1 MDENA
6 IQKTLM
12 RKATAEDQCFGRG
25 IMVEILGISGS
36 PVKNSNTDRLVKL
49 VLDSTGL
56 KSEFVKLSQCKISP
70 CDGCMINDPKWGRV
84 FPCQLNNQC
93 IIRDDFQKIRPKLLE
108 TEALVIGA
116 YPSYGSA
123 NARTKTFLERLFALD
138 HCAFQEKP
146 LMMGKLGVSIAVCNS
161 VEDGKAVAEEIEH
174 MFRALRMIPIAKIV
188 AQGSFPCKFRRECR
202 VRHLEPVSFAP
213 PEGII
218 RDPLSDKEVIK
229 EAQTAARVIRET
241 LEIRRKQRRAQM

>member
-1 MDENA
+1 
-6 IQKTLM
+6 
-12 RKATAEDQCFGRG
+12 
-25 IMVEILGISGS
+25 MVEILGISGS
-36 PVKNSNTDRLVKL
+36 PYKNSNTDRLVKL

-56 KSEFVKLSQCKISP
+56 KSEFIKLSKCKINP
-70 CDGCMINDPKWGRV
+70 CDGCMVKDPKWGRV

-93 IIRDDFQKIRPKLLE
+93 IIQDDFQKISPKLLE
-108 TEALVIGA
+108 ADALVVGGF
-116 YPSYGSA
+116 PSYGSV

-146 LMMGKLGVSIAVCNS
+146 LMMGKLGVSIAVCNTI
-161 VEDGKAVAEEIEH
+161 EDGKAVAEQIEH
-174 MFRALRMIPIAKIV
+174 LFRSLRMIPIAKIV

-202 VRHLEPVSFAP
+202 ARHLEPVPLTP

-229 EAQTAARVIRET
+229 EAQTAARIIRET
-241 LEIRRKQRRAQM
+241 LEIRRKTR